1 MNIKRFLKRR
11 WKLLLNIFTI
21 AALVLL
27 AVALRHQLAT
37 TLDNLTKVN
46 AWVLLL
52 IIPIEA
58 LNYHAQTKMYQ
69 GLFASVDE
77 KLSYANLMRA
87 SLELNFVNHVF
98 PSGGVSGISY
108 FGFKMRQFGV
118 KGTKATL
125 VQTMKLLLLFMSF
138 EILLLF
144 GMFIL
149 AISDRASDLTIL
161 IGGGLTMLVLFGT
174 LVFMYVIGSKARI
187 HTFFTGSTKLLNRAI
202 HVVRPR
208 HPETLNIA
216 KTRQIFED
224 FHNDYMLL
232 KSRWRELKAPFWW
245 ALMANLTEVLVVYVV
260 YIAFGS
266 FVNLGAV
273 ILAYAVANF
282 AGLVSVL
289 PGGVGIYEAL
299 MTAVLVAAGVPA
311 RLSLP
316 VTVMYRVLNTL
327 LQLPPGYAL
336 YHRTLQRQGGTLA
349 EAATEHE

>member
-21 AALVLL
+21 AALALL

-58 LNYHAQTKMYQ
+58 LNYHSQTKMYQ

-77 KLSYANLMRA
+77 KLSYGNLMRA

-108 FGFKMRQFGV
+108 FGFKMREFGV
-118 KGTKATL
+118 RGTKATL
-125 VQTMKLLLLFMSF
+125 VQTMKLLLLFVSF

-144 GMFIL
+144 GMLVL
-149 AISDRASDLTIL
+149 AVSNKANDLTIL

-174 LVFMYVIGSKARI
+174 LVFMYVIGSRARI
-187 HTFFTGSTKLLNRAI
+187 HAFFTGSTKILNRVI
-202 HVVRPR
+202 HVVRPK
-208 HPETLNIA
+208 HPETINIA
-216 KTRQIFED
+216 KVRQTFED
-224 FHNDYMLL
+224 FHNDYVLL
-232 KSRWRELKAPFWW
+232 KSRWRQLKAPFWW
-245 ALMANLTEVLVVYVV
+245 AFLANLTEVLVVYVV

-266 FVNLGAV
+266 FVNIGAV

-289 PGGVGIYEAL
+289 PGGVGVYEAL

-327 LQLPPGYAL
+327 LQLPPGYVL
-336 YHRTLQRQGGTLA
+336 YHKTLQRHGNTLDEVADA
-349 EAATEHE
+349 E